1 MTASTPITKKG
12 LHVLFFDVLML
23 KKASHSSRLTGFEAK
38 KRQARADACLSLM
51 VERTDPMHVV
61 GDTRAF

>member
-38 KRQARADACLSLM
+38 KRQARADACLS
-51 VERTDPMHVV
+51 
-61 GDTRAF
+61 

>member
-1 MTASTPITKKG
+1 
-12 LHVLFFDVLML
+12 ML

-38 KRQARADACLSLM
+38 KNKQELMLACLERF
-51 VERTDPMHVV
+51 ERTDPMHVI